1 MDSSAR
7 LKRLVVPVVLVTAAL
22 VLTSLGTAW
31 AYLPASVE
39 TFGTQPVLAATQTPG
54 AWYPDRKAPAAF
66 ESAIFDGDRRLH
78 LGIDG
83 SQHDAGNN
91 FYNTQGRKFDVETG
105 DGTSMQGDLY
115 VGPDWGANDRRS
127 DMWATAFD
135 DSGTVTAFPVIGF
148 LTGTGFR
155 VWTNSGWQTIGFP
168 AGFTYGRWYTLR
180 CDLTADGF
188 KYYIDGT
195 LVYVDTDTGGST
207 HLGNVI
213 DPGLQL
219 GCELRRLLGQRLARS
234 KGQGRDDRTFGLD
247 RAAAPASVH
256 RGHAA
261 RDRVRG
267 GGRSHGVHRG
277 ALRERQG
284 RRQAAA
290 ARHSDAH
297 GLDARRRDLHGPL
310 RRVRPGHPHRG
321 VLGDGRL
328 VQVVHGHVD
337 VHRRAIGRGGTI
349 ETG

>member
-207 HLGNVI
+207 HLGNVMI
-213 DPGLQL
+213 QAYNWGASYDVYWDNVSPGPKAKAVTTGPSGWTAPLPQPASIEATPPVIASAAVADPTGFIGAPYVSVKVDGKPQL
-219 GCELRRLLGQRLARS
+219 PVTLTRTDSTHAVVTYTARS
-234 KGQGRDDRTFGLD
+234 GVFGPGTHTVVFSAMDGSYKWSTATWTFTV
-247 RAAAPASVH
+247 AP
-256 RGHAA
+256 
-261 RDRVRG
+261 
-267 GGRSHGVHRG
+267 
-277 ALRERQG
+277 
-284 RRQAAA
+284 
-290 ARHSDAH
+290 
-297 GLDARRRDLHGPL
+297 
-310 RRVRPGHPHRG
+310 
-321 VLGDGRL
+321 
-328 VQVVHGHVD
+328 
-337 VHRRAIGRGGTI
+337 
-349 ETG
+349 